1 MTPSSAKSSSSRS
14 NSEYADVADLFRELR
29 EVPEDS
35 AQFQRQRDRIVERCL
50 PLADH
55 IARRFDGRG
64 EPRDDLVQVA
74 RVGLVNAVIRFD
86 VNAGSDFVSFAVP
99 TIMGEVRR
107 HFRDNSWS
115 VKVPRRLKELHLRLG
130 AATADLSQRLGR
142 APTASE
148 LAAELDMDRDEVVE
162 GLVAGSSYNTLSI
175 DSGGSGNEDVP
186 AIADTLGD
194 RRHRP
199 RPDREPGS
207 VAPVARCATGAGAYR
222 TGAQVLRVA
231 DADADR
237 RAGRHLTDARLPLA
251 CEIPSAT
258 ARPAAVADCGSA
270 RKADSAA
277 SMLRQIGN
285 AESGSQMRSRRVTAA
300 LGTNAQ
306 STFSPAQ
313 RTLTVCSAE
322 KPAVPKNSTPDRS
335 STSRCVFS
343 ALRIV

>member
-14 NSEYADVADLFRELR
+14 NSEYADVADLFRELL

-130 AATADLSQRLGR
+130 AATADLSQRLGL

-162 GLVAGSSYNTLSI
+162 GLVA
-175 DSGGSGNEDVP
+175 
-186 AIADTLGD
+186 ADTLGD
-194 RRHRP
+194 VDIGLDQIENREALRP
-199 RPDREPGS
+199 LLAALPERE
-207 VAPVARCATGAGAYR
+207 R
-222 TGAQVLRVA
+222 TVLVLRFFES
-231 DADADR
+231 
-237 RAGRHLTDARLPLA
+237 LTQTQIAERVGISQMHVSRLLAKSLARLRDQL
-251 CEIPSAT
+251 
-258 ARPAAVADCGSA
+258 
-270 RKADSAA
+270 
-277 SMLRQIGN
+277 Q
-285 AESGSQMRSRRVTAA
+285 
-300 LGTNAQ
+300 
-306 STFSPAQ
+306 
-313 RTLTVCSAE
+313 
-322 KPAVPKNSTPDRS
+322 
-335 STSRCVFS
+335 
-343 ALRIV
+343 